1 MTINFDDFKVRCSA
15 IQKVLSNSQ
24 DNPVLTEKQAIEL
37 VDLEEKLQKNGSITQ
52 KQQERLAELKV
63 KQENGKKI
71 ILSDTCISYLMEV
84 YAWEVYGMIPVG
96 KESMDLLGMR
106 KGKKVETES
115 VALLSEVDGIEYKIH
130 KDRIFNEYLSG
141 EIDVYA
147 GEHVYAAVNVSDMKN
162 ATDYPTFL
170 KKIHTGL
177 ENGQKEQIQG
187 YGDITGARD
196 LYIVNSL
203 VDCPEEDIIEMQWRV
218 AKKMGAATTESTE
231 FLEEWPKWER
241 SMRFGRIPKHQRISK
256 IKVDPFSDHKR
267 QFLYDRVKICR
278 DWLNNFHEQYQK
290 LNLVGSLIN
299 NM

>member
-1 MTINFDDFKVRCSA
+1 MTTINFDDFKVRCSA
-15 IQKVLSNSQ
+15 IQKILSNSQ
-24 DNPVLTEKQAIEL
+24 SNPQLTEKQAEEL
-37 VDLEEKLQKNGSITQ
+37 TKFRKLLEDGLKLTEKQKETYIFLCEKEDNRS
-52 KQQERLAELKV
+52 
-63 KQENGKKI
+63 KI

-106 KGKKVETES
+106 KGKKVETDS
-115 VALLSEVDGIEYKIH
+115 VSLLSEVDGLEYKIH

-147 GEHVYAAVNVSDMKN
+147 GEHVYAAINVSDMKN

-187 YGDITGARD
+187 YGDITGAKD

-278 DWLNNFHEQYQK
+278 EWLNNFHEQYQK
-290 LNLVGSLIN
+290 INLQ
-299 NM
+299 